1 MIESNFPKDLGVEHL
16 TKVRVKC
23 RKLLLQF
30 WKVAEGKQTI
40 WKLLYLERKKKMQ
53 LRSYSTKLLI
63 AG

>member
-16 TKVRVKC
+16 TKVRVEC

-40 WKLLYLERKKKMQ
+40 WKLLYLERKKMQ
-53 LRSYSTKLLI
+53 LRSNSTKLFI